1 MSADGQLSKEE
12 TMYNIAVDIGGTH
25 TDAAVMDDQG
35 NVKGYK
41 TASTPE
47 DPSKGVLS
55 CCTKAAKDLDIGL
68 DQLLG
73 QTEIFIN
80 STTIASNTLIMES
93 GAKVGTIITEGFRDV
108 IEIRRGR
115 RETGFNF
122 MVEFPTMLSTR
133 HLRVGVKER
142 MNFKGEV
149 LTPLNEADVLK
160 AVAKFKKYGVESVA
174 VTFLHSHVNPAH
186 EKKAGEIVAR
196 EMPGIP
202 ISLSSD
208 VLPLSGEFER
218 FSTTTVDAYVAP
230 QLQGYL
236 SLLEKRLRDNGL
248 KGKIFIAQCNGGV
261 AAPEVARKRAIWS
274 MGSGPCSGPLASLYY
289 ARNLNTGKIIT
300 TDTGGTSFDIS
311 LIVDNDYFVTTDTW
325 INDQRMAVPMVDVS
339 SKGAGGGSIAWIN
352 QAGVL
357 QVGPKSAG
365 AVPGPCCYGKGGQ
378 EPTLTDADLVLGYL
392 DPDYFLG
399 GETKL
404 NVDLARKAIQDKV
417 ATPLGLSLVEAARSI
432 VKISE
437 SIMAN
442 AVRDASTQKGHDPRD
457 FTLIGA
463 GGAGPVHGASVA
475 QETEITQVLIPKGA
489 GSFCAFGW
497 LLSDVRHDFV
507 RSRLMYLDKPEKAEV
522 STIETLYRDMLDE
535 AHGFGLDVK
544 KAVITRSIDMRYAGQ
559 FRTVEVD
566 LPSNGTGLSVDDM
579 AKMIKAFDEKHK
591 KLFAFNMAGRA
602 MELINF
608 RTKVFVPLGKPE
620 LKKLALAGADAS
632 SALLGKRKCYFG
644 NDFVETAIYDGEKLR
659 PGNSIKGPA
668 VIELVTTTV
677 VIPPTF
683 TCGVNEFGDY
693 LLKYQA

>member
-1 MSADGQLSKEE
+1 
-12 TMYNIAVDIGGTH
+12 MYNIAVDIGGTH
-25 TDAAVMDDQG
+25 TDAVVMDDQG
-35 NVKGYK
+35 MVRSYK
-41 TASTPE
+41 TASTPG
-47 DPSKGVLS
+47 DPSRGVLN
-55 CCTKAAKDLDIGL
+55 CCIKAARDLEVGL
-68 DQLLG
+68 DRLLG
-73 QTEIFIN
+73 LTKVFIN
-80 STTIASNTLIMES
+80 STTIASNTLIQES
-93 GAKVGTIITEGFRDV
+93 GAKVGTIITEGFRDI

-122 MVEFPTMLSTR
+122 MVEFPTMLSPR
-133 HLRVGVKER
+133 YLRAGVRER
-142 MNFKGEV
+142 ISYKGEV
-149 LTPLNEADVLK
+149 LTPLHEGDVLK
-160 AVAKFKKYGVESVA
+160 AVAKFQKHKVESIA

-186 EKKAGEIVAR
+186 ERRAGELVAR

-218 FSTTTVDAYVAP
+218 FSTTTVDAYIAP

-236 SLLEKRLRDNGL
+236 SMLEKRLRDNGL

-289 ARNLNTGKIIT
+289 GKRASADKLIT

-325 INDQRMAVPMVDVS
+325 INDQRIAVPMVDVA

-365 AVPGPCCYGKGGQ
+365 AEPGPSCYGRGGQ
-378 EPTLTDADLVLGYL
+378 EPTLTDADLILGYL

-404 NVDLARKAIQDKV
+404 SIDLARKAIMDRV
-417 ATPLGLSLVEAARSI
+417 ATPLGMSLVEAARSI
-432 VKISE
+432 VRIAE

-442 AVRDASTQKGHDPRD
+442 SVRDSSTQRGYDPRD
-457 FTLIGA
+457 FTLIAA

-475 QETEITQVLIPKGA
+475 RESQIKQVLIPKGA

-497 LLSDVRHDFV
+497 LLSDIRHDFV
-507 RSRLMYLDKPEKAEV
+507 RSRLMYLDKPQNAELAAME
-522 STIETLYRDMLDE
+522 SLYRDMLDE
-535 AHGFGLDVK
+535 ASGLDLDVK
-544 KAVITRSIDMRYAGQ
+544 NAVIARSIDMRYAGQ

-566 LPSNGTGLSVDDM
+566 LASDGKGISISHV
-579 AKMIKAFDEKHK
+579 AEAIKSFDEKHK
-591 KLFAFNMAGRA
+591 KLYGFCIPGRA
-602 MELINF
+602 VELINF
-608 RTKVFVPLGKPE
+608 RTKIFIPLPKPE
-620 LKKLALAGADAS
+620 LGSRSLVGSDPSQALAGQRRCFFLSEYTD
-632 SALLGKRKCYFG
+632 
-644 NDFVETAIYDGEKLR
+644 TAIYNGDKLL
-659 PGNSIKGPA
+659 PGNRVKGPS
-668 VIELVTTTV
+668 VIELATTTV
-677 VIPPTF
+677 VVPPD
-683 TCGVNEFGDY
+683 CACRVDERGDY
-693 LLKYQA
+693 LLQFE